1 MRKSELAEFPL
12 IPRAAQ
18 VPKIR
23 RGLPDHTARWQ
34 MIYVFDTLADPL
46 ARCQTLALDA
56 LSYDLMALG
65 IDPCAV
71 SSEPEKSM
79 RNHAQV
85 LGLEL
90 PLGFGLSL
98 SERQRYGLA
107 DNAGPAQKGTQVLIF
122 DPVGAHYLPDFTDVA
137 PQDLEIAALAFAL
150 RDIRHYQDSLDTQHP
165 AILI

>member
-34 MIYVFDTLADPL
+34 MIYVFETLVDPL
-46 ARCQTLALDA
+46 ARRQILALDG
-56 LSYDLMALG
+56 LSSDLMALE

-90 PLGFGLSL
+90 PLGFGLQDE
-98 SERQRYGLA
+98 ERRRYGLS
-107 DNAGPAQKGTQVLIF
+107 GTTQPAQNGAQVLIF
-122 DPVGAHYLPDFTDVA
+122 DPAGRHYLPDFTDVS
-137 PQDLEIAALAFAL
+137 PNDLEIAVLAFAL
-150 RDIRHYQDSLDTQHP
+150 RDIRFHQDSRQTQRR
-165 AILI
+165 AIPI